1 MRILWGA
8 SGRPRNT
15 HNLFDFCFYFWEKE
29 MTVWA
34 YYRVST
40 DKQDYNSQKLGV
52 LDYCDKNGLTIE
64 KEVVDDGV
72 SGCIKAKDRNLNKII
87 KNGNKGD
94 WLIVSELSRLG
105 RSTIDVLETCRIFGK
120 KGINVYLVKQSI
132 KLDESPMGKMILAI
146 LSAFAEMER
155 DLMIQRSKEGI
166 ERARQQGKH
175 LGRPFGFTYRKL
187 NIQDVKTLRDT
198 GLAKAE
204 MARLLNCNWN
214 TLHRFMKENKID

>member
-1 MRILWGA
+1 
-8 SGRPRNT
+8 
-15 HNLFDFCFYFWEKE
+15 

-166 ERARQQGKH
+166 ERAKQQGKH

>member
-1 MRILWGA
+1 MRILRGA
-8 SGRPRNT
+8 SGRPRNRY
-15 HNLFDFCFYFWEKE
+15 NIFDFCFYFWEKE

>member
-1 MRILWGA
+1 
-8 SGRPRNT
+8 
-15 HNLFDFCFYFWEKE
+15 

-94 WLIVSELSRLG
+94 WLIISELSRLG

-175 LGRPFGFTYRKL
+175 LGRPFGSTYRKL

>member
-1 MRILWGA
+1 
-8 SGRPRNT
+8 
-15 HNLFDFCFYFWEKE
+15 

>member
-1 MRILWGA
+1 
-8 SGRPRNT
+8 
-15 HNLFDFCFYFWEKE
+15 
-29 MTVWA
+29 MTVLA

>member
-1 MRILWGA
+1 
-8 SGRPRNT
+8 
-15 HNLFDFCFYFWEKE
+15 

-166 ERARQQGKH
+166 ERARIQGNH
-175 LGRPFGFTYRKL
+175 LGRPFGFTYRK
-187 NIQDVKTLRDT
+187 
-198 GLAKAE
+198 
-204 MARLLNCNWN
+204 
-214 TLHRFMKENKID
+214 

>member
-1 MRILWGA
+1 
-8 SGRPRNT
+8 
-15 HNLFDFCFYFWEKE
+15 

-155 DLMIQRSKEGI
+155 AKRKNNGIHNGGKNKKKVINIETLEVYCSLTDLAQ
-166 ERARQQGKH
+166 
-175 LGRPFGFTYRKL
+175 KL
-187 NIQDVKTLRDT
+187 NISSTSVYN
-198 GLAKAE
+198 GI
-204 MARLLNCNWN
+204 LLGGKIKGGRYEYFDEWV
-214 TLHRFMKENKID
+214 LWENKEKEKHTIKNNIYFM

>member
-1 MRILWGA
+1 
-8 SGRPRNT
+8 
-15 HNLFDFCFYFWEKE
+15 

-204 MARLLNCNWN
+204 MARLLNCDWK